1 MTFEWD
7 ETKRQTNLGKHRTDF
22 EEADAFEWDT
32 ATVEPD
38 PHDTEERFRAVGFIG
53 DRLHVLV
60 LTIREDDIRI
70 ISLRK
75 ATRGEERRHAAA

>member
-7 ETKRQTNLGKHRTDF
+7 ETKRQINLEKHGIDF
-22 EEADAFEWDT
+22 TQVEAFEWDT

-38 PHDTEERFRAVGFIG
+38 PHDAEERYRATGFIG
-53 DRLHVLV
+53 DQLHVLV
-60 LTIREDDIRI
+60 ATIRGDDIRI

-75 ATRGEERRHAAA
+75 ATRGEVRRHATT